1 MDRMKDLES
10 AHTHKEG
17 EGTDNIGELD
27 IFKLMLDRSSRLV
40 YISDRHTHEMLYA
53 NKAACELNGGTPDD
67 YRGRKCYEYI
77 RGESEPCSWCFL
89 DRIKPGELYQ
99 EERYFPKTDTYNRIS
114 GEHMNWQGRDVFVQY
129 VDDITQTQKLQN
141 NLQESRRMYRLAVE
155 GAELGVWRYDVA
167 SRTITTPAIYCARYP
182 LPTEFENV
190 PESVLE
196 YFVPED
202 RPKVRNMFA
211 EINSGTP
218 TVTRELW
225 LHMGPGIP
233 PICCRVTFSAVLDDD
248 GIPVKAYGVSQNITA
263 QKAESRKYERSLG
276 ELLALNPQALCT
288 FRLNLTS
295 NRCGGEHGNSTYIQQ
310 LLRADT
316 ADELFNNI
324 ASIITDPEDA
334 KNFAVQ
340 FNRERFLRD
349 FAAGITHV
357 SFSYHRK
364 VDSGEAH
371 LVTTYLNMLQNPD
384 TGDIEAVAYSVDKEW
399 EQKEE
404 EIISAVT
411 NREYD
416 YIALINVKTRRIEYQ
431 YTSPKAV
438 STVYLRM
445 ADFDEAMSG
454 ALTALM
460 YPEDLD
466 DGLAAIALDHIEE
479 VLKTEKEYSYSF
491 RCRGNSGGGMYKQL
505 SFRFLNDKNSEILF
519 TRTDITDA
527 FAQEQERTEKLRL
540 AMLEAKHA
548 NEMKTEFLSN
558 VSHDMRTPLN
568 AVLGYTKLAL
578 KSGDT
583 ADVTDYLQKIEKAGN
598 ILLSLI
604 NDTLDLSK
612 IETGAVTLKPEPV
625 PCGEIIQ
632 KVVSSVKPAMD
643 EKHIQFTFENSS
655 PVMATINADA
665 LRLQEIFINLLSNA
679 VKFTP
684 EGGQVALAVECVGTE
699 KNCVH
704 GRITVRDTGCGM
716 SEEFLPKI
724 FEPFTQERTPATAEI
739 QGSGLGLTIVR
750 RLVELMH
757 GTIEVKST
765 VGKGTE
771 ITVCLDFEKV
781 DNGLG
786 VRDADGTGAKDLRG
800 LNVLLCEDNPM
811 NTEIAKKLLEMRGVS
826 VTCAENGAKGLELFI
841 SSRPGTF
848 DTILMDIRM
857 PEMDGNETARRMRAS
872 GHPDAERV
880 TIIAMSADAYDDD
893 VKRSAEAGMNGHI
906 AKPIDPQKMY
916 AALRRLA

>member
-1 MDRMKDLES
+1 METKGKSNES
-10 AHTHKEG
+10 
-17 EGTDNIGELD
+17 D
-27 IFKLMLDRSSRLV
+27 IFQQILDRSTSLI

-53 NKAACELNGGTPDD
+53 NKPARQLNGGGDED
-67 YRGRKCYEYI
+67 YSGRKCYEYI
-77 RGESEPCSWCFL
+77 RGEKCPCSWCFL
-89 DRIKPGELYQ
+89 DRVKPGELYQ
-99 EERYFPKTDTYNRIS
+99 EKRYFPKSDTYNQIS
-114 GEHMNWQGRDVFVQY
+114 GEYITWHGRDAFVQY
-129 VDDITQTQKLQN
+129 VDDITRTQKLQN

-155 GAELGVWRYDVA
+155 GAELGVWKYDIAANTV
-167 SRTITTPAIYCARYP
+167 TCPAIYCARYP
-182 LPTEFENV
+182 LPAEFENV
-190 PESVLE
+190 PESVLG

-202 RPKVRNMFA
+202 RPKVREMFE
-211 EINSGTP
+211 EIDAGRQ
-218 TVTRELW
+218 TVTKELW
-225 LHMGPGIP
+225 LNMGQGMPL
-233 PICCRVTFSAVLDDD
+233 ICCKVTFSTVTDDE
-248 GIPVKAYGVSQNITA
+248 GKPVKAYGVSQNITA

-357 SFSYHRK
+357 SLSYHRK
-364 VDSGEAH
+364 VDSGETH

-431 YTSPKAV
+431 YTSPQAV

-445 ADFDEAMSG
+445 ADFDESMSG
-454 ALTALM
+454 AFTALM
-460 YPEDLD
+460 YPEDLN
-466 DGLAAIALDHIEE
+466 DGLAAVALDHIEA

-491 RCRGNSGGGMYKQL
+491 RCRGRGGSSMYKQL

-519 TRTDITDA
+519 TRTDITEA

-548 NEMKTEFLSN
+548 SEMKTEFLSN

-568 AVLGYTKLAL
+568 AVLGYTRLAL
-578 KSGDT
+578 KSGDA
-583 ADVTDYLQKIEKAGN
+583 ADVRDYLQKIEKAGN

-632 KVVSSVKPAMD
+632 KVVASVKPAMD
-643 EKHIQFTFENSS
+643 EKHIQFTLENSS
-655 PVMATINADA
+655 AVMATINADA

-684 EGGQVALAVECVGTE
+684 EGGKVALVVECVGLE

-704 GRITVRDTGCGM
+704 DRITVRDTGCGM
-716 SEEFLPKI
+716 SEDFLPKI
-724 FEPFTQERTPATAEI
+724 FEPFTQERTPATAGI

-757 GTIEVKST
+757 GTIDVKST
-765 VGKGTE
+765 MGKGTE
-771 ITVCLDFEKV
+771 ITVCLDFERV
-781 DNGLG
+781 DDSQG
-786 VRDADGTGAKDLRG
+786 VHDADGTGAKDLRG

-826 VTCAENGAKGLELFI
+826 VTCAENGRAGLELFT

-857 PEMDGNETARRMRAS
+857 PEMDGNEAARRIRAS
-872 GHPDAERV
+872 DHPDAERV
-880 TIIAMSADAYDDD
+880 AIIAMSADAYDDD

-916 AALRRLA
+916 AALRRLT